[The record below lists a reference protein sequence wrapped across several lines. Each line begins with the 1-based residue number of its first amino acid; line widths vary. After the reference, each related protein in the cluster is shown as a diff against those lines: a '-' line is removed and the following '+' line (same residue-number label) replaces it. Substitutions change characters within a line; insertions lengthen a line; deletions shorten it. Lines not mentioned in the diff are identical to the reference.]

1 MAEPN
6 HSAQLPSFG
15 HTIWLQQQNVAFV
28 YVPKVACTSW
38 KLFLAR
44 ALGLPLPNPL
54 PLGAIHNRELV
65 KLPYVSSLEVSA
77 QQRFQA
83 GLLDGQ
89 IELLAVIREPRQ
101 RVLSAYLDKVWL
113 HRNPQS
119 FFSQVVLPELQQQL
133 GLGLLERPSFLQ
145 FLQWL
150 KQNRCSSCRNDHWL
164 PQRELIGTAE
174 ALPRHQ
180 LWPMAQ
186 MEMAISEMQAR
197 LGADL
202 PFPGREEL
210 EPRQSSGS
218 AVKLQESFTAEV
230 EAVFAS
236 LYKED
241 LLLYQGLIEARP
253 S

>member
-6 HSAQLPSFG
+6 HSARLPSFG
-15 HTIWLQQQNVAFV
+15 HTIWLQQQHVAFV

-65 KLPYVSSLEVSA
+65 KLPYVSSLEVSD
-77 QQRFQA
+77 QRRFQA
-83 GLLDGQ
+83 DLRDGQ
-89 IELLAVIREPRQ
+89 IELLAIIREPRQ

-119 FFSQVVLPELQQQL
+119 YFSQVVLPELQQQL
-133 GLGLLERPSFLQ
+133 GLGPLERPNFLQ

-150 KQNRCSSCRNDHWL
+150 QQGLSSSCSNDHWL
-164 PQRELIGTAE
+164 PQRQLIGTAE

-180 LWPMAQ
+180 LWPMTQ
-186 MEMAISEMQAR
+186 MEHALRHLQAR
-197 LGADL
+197 LQTDL

-218 AVKLQESFTAEV
+218 GLKLQESFTAEV
-230 EAVFAS
+230 EAAFS
-236 LYKED
+236 RLYSED
-241 LLLYQGLIEARP
+241 LQLYDGLIEAMRP
-253 S
+253 